1 MLLAGSRVPT
11 RHALASYPEGVR
23 VLAYILRRLLQVIP
37 VFFGATLLIYFMV
50 FAMPGDPI
58 LALFGDRTPNPT
70 LLAQIREQY
79 HLDDP
84 FLVQYFYY
92 ITGVLQGDFG
102 VSFSGQPVGEIL
114 LRTFPVTARLA
125 IMALVIEF
133 TLAIIIGTV
142 SALRKGKLFDNT
154 SLVVALIFV
163 AVPIFVL
170 AFLAQYFL
178 AIQLGWFRPTVGAQN
193 GWFDLLLPAIVL
205 GVSLYAT
212 SMRLMRASTIDT
224 LNQDWVRT
232 AYSKGLSRRRV
243 VPVHVVRNS
252 LLPVITNSAT
262 NFGVLLV
269 GATVTEGIFNV
280 PGVGNTLYQAIQRQE
295 GPTVVSF
302 VTVFVV
308 VYVLVNLV
316 VDLLY
321 GLLDPRIRYAK

>member
-1 MLLAGSRVPT
+1 MAI
-11 RHALASYPEGVR
+11 
-23 VLAYILRRLLQVIP
+23 YILRRILQVIP

-58 LALFGDRTPNPT
+58 AALFGDRVPNPAV
-70 LLAQIREQY
+70 LAQIRAEY

-92 ITGVLQGDFG
+92 ITGVLRGDFG
-102 VSFSGQPVGEIL
+102 VSFSGQPVSEVL
-114 LRTFPVTARLA
+114 VRTFPVTARLA
-125 IMALVIEF
+125 VLAIAIEL
-133 TLAIIIGTV
+133 TLAVVIGTI
-142 SALRKGKLFDNT
+142 SGLRKGKLFDNT
-154 SLVVALIFV
+154 SLVIALVFV
-163 AVPIFVL
+163 GVPIFVL
-170 AFLAQYFL
+170 AFLAQFFL
-178 AIQLGWFRPTVGAQN
+178 GIQLGLFRATVGAQN
-193 GWFDLLLPAIVL
+193 GWFDLTLPAIVL
-205 GVSLYAT
+205 GLSLYAT
-212 SMRLMRASTIDT
+212 SMRLTRASVIDT

-232 AYSKGLSRRRV
+232 AYSKGLPRRRV
-243 VPVHVVRNS
+243 IPVHVLRNS
-252 LLPVITNSAT
+252 LIPTITNTAT

-280 PGVGNTLYQAIQRQE
+280 PGVGNTLYQATVRQE

-302 VTVFVV
+302 VTVFVI

>member
-1 MLLAGSRVPT
+1 M
-11 RHALASYPEGVR
+11 AS
-23 VLAYILRRLLQVIP
+23 YILRRLLQVIP

-58 LALFGDRTPNPT
+58 LALFGDRTPNPN
-70 LLAQIREQY
+70 LLEQIREQY
-79 HLDDP
+79 HLNDP
-84 FLVQYFYY
+84 FIVQYFYY
-92 ITGVLQGDFG
+92 ILGVFQGDFG
-102 VSFSGQPVGEIL
+102 VSFSGQPVADVL
-114 LRTFPVTARLA
+114 ARTFPVTLRLA
-125 IMALVIEF
+125 VMAIAIELV
-133 TLAIIIGTV
+133 LAIIIGTI
-142 SALRKGKLFDNT
+142 SGIRKGKVFDNT
-154 SLVVALIFV
+154 SLVIALIFV

-193 GWFDLLLPAIVL
+193 DWGDLWLPAIVL
-205 GVSLYAT
+205 GLSLYAT
-212 SMRLMRASTIDT
+212 SMRLTRASVIDT

-232 AYSKGLSRRRV
+232 AYSKGLPRRRV
-243 VPVHVVRNS
+243 VPVHVLRNS

-262 NFGVLLV
+262 NFGVLMV

-280 PGVGNTLYQAIQRQE
+280 PGVGQTLYSAVTRQE

-302 VTVFVV
+302 VTVFVIF
-308 VYVLVNLV
+308 YVLVNLV

>member
-1 MLLAGSRVPT
+1 MG
-11 RHALASYPEGVR
+11 Y
-23 VLAYILRRLLQVIP
+23 YILRRLLQVIP

-58 LALFGDRTPNPT
+58 LALFGDRTPNPN
-70 LLAQIREQY
+70 LLAQIRAQY
-79 HLDDP
+79 HLDQP

-102 VSFSGQPVGEIL
+102 VSFSGQPVSEVL
-114 LRTFPVTARLA
+114 ARTIPVTLRLA
-125 IMALVIEF
+125 VMAIAIEF
-133 TLAIIIGTV
+133 VLAILIGTI
-142 SALRKGKLFDNT
+142 SGLRKGKFFDNA
-154 SLVVALIFV
+154 SLVVALVFV

-170 AFLAQYFL
+170 AFLSQYFL
-178 AIQLGWFRPTVGAQN
+178 AIQFGWFRPTVGAQN
-193 GWFDLLLPAIVL
+193 GWMQLWLPAIVL
-205 GVSLYAT
+205 GLSLYAT
-212 SMRLMRASTIDT
+212 SMRLTRASVIET

-232 AYSKGLSRRRV
+232 AYSKGLPRRRV
-243 VPVHVVRNS
+243 VPVHVMRNS
-252 LLPVITNSAT
+252 LIPVITNSAT

-280 PGVGNTLYQAIQRQE
+280 PGVGNTLYQATIRQE

-302 VTVFVV
+302 VTVFVIL
-308 VYVLVNLV
+308 YVLVNLV